1 MQSRSLRQN
10 GHARMRRTLIR
21 KRHGDGG
28 SGRNAGFM
36 TSAMA
41 LAGILLV
48 LSCGDG
54 AVEPVPPPPAPVA
67 TTVTVSPASAT
78 LTALEE
84 TARLTAEV
92 RDQNGQVMAGAT
104 VAWSSSDASVAA
116 VDASGQVTAAA
127 NGAATITATVGSVS
141 GTAEV
146 TVAQVVNSVIVS
158 PVADTLVT
166 FGDTLRLSA
175 EATDANGHAVAAAT
189 PFTWASSDTLVARVD
204 DSGLVESLGEGAV
217 VVTATTSD
225 VAGQAELMVVPPI
238 PTTLAVSPD
247 TVRFTALGQTMQ
259 LAVEVREQ
267 SGRVMGEAIVSWA
280 SADTLV
286 AAVDS
291 AGTLTAI
298 GGGTTTV
305 RAMAGG
311 VSGEVVV
318 SVMQSAGSVVVSPA
332 EASVALGD
340 TVRLAA
346 EAFDENGHA
355 VAGAVFSWSSSDVGI
370 ASVDETGLVSAV
382 SEGTARIT
390 AAAGDASGAAEIMV
404 ENPDRA
410 ALVALY
416 EATDGPNWVDDD
428 NWLSDAPLEDW
439 HGIDVDETG
448 RVVVVNLGWNNLSGE
463 LPRELGELTALSR
476 LNFHVNQLK
485 GDIPRELGALVRL
498 KGLYL
503 GWNGLQGEIPP
514 ELGNLKELEVL
525 YVSYNH
531 LSGALPR
538 RLLELARL
546 TRLWLDRN
554 RDLCV
559 PGTTLYS
566 EWLNRIDNVRSGPF
580 CNESDVTALKS
591 LYEAT
596 GGADW
601 TRADGWLDGVALDAW
616 HGVKSDSLGRVTHLD
631 LGGNGLNGNLPNDLT
646 GLKHMTSLRIGVN
659 ALAGP
664 LPLGL
669 AALDLRELHYADTGL
684 CTPPDVEFRAWLN
697 AIPSHEGTATECAPL
712 SDRDILHVL
721 YEATNGSGWEQSD
734 GWLSDTPLGN
744 WYGIETDANGR
755 VASIDM
761 SRNGLEGSMPAELG
775 GLAELVSLS
784 LNRNRL
790 SGEIPSRAGD
800 LAKLRNLSL
809 SSNDLSGEIP
819 PALGD
824 LAELRSLDLSGNDL
838 SGSIPPEFG
847 KLGELRWLY
856 LSGNDLSG
864 EIPPALGDLAHLGV
878 LYLGYNDLSGSI
890 PPEFRKLGELR
901 WLYLRGNDLSG
912 EIPPVLGDLAK
923 LRWLDLESNGLSGQ
937 IPPEVANLAE
947 LETLRLTDN
956 RLSGRLPLELG
967 RLRALRDLRLGNNA
981 FSGQVPAAFA
991 DLTALEVLQI
1001 HGNPGLSGPL
1011 PDRLVSIGL
1020 TELKAGGTA
1029 LCAPDNMAFRT
1040 WLASIQE
1047 QYIKQCGGGLA
1058 AYLTQAAQSPSYPVP
1073 LIAGESALLRVFVT
1087 ADANTDETMPP
1098 IRATFFV
1105 DGVEAH
1111 VTEVPAGVSTIPTTL
1126 DESKLRLSANAEIP
1140 GEVIL
1145 PGLEMVVE
1153 VDPEGTL
1160 DSTLG
1165 VVKRIPAEG
1174 RAPVHV
1180 SVPPTLHLTLI
1191 PFIHTSTDDHRAVDL
1206 VEELH
1211 PDHELFWETN
1221 YLLPVGDFQMTKH
1234 GPVMIDSNDGFDLLR
1249 ETALIRTMEG
1259 GTGHWKGLSYGVS
1272 NVGGVAYLGGKVSFS
1287 GPSAGTIA
1295 HELGHNFSLP
1305 HAPCGTVGD
1314 PTFPHKSG
1322 RIGVWGYDPRDGGSL
1337 VPPDNPELMSY
1348 CYPRWISDYFFK
1360 KTLLYRIEDEG
1371 QAQAAPVAARSLL
1384 VSGRLDADST
1394 LHLDPAFIVDAPPVV
1409 PDVDG
1414 PFTLTG
1420 MRADGSELFSLAF
1433 DMWEVADGDGRTTF
1447 LFAIPAGPQ
1456 WESELASLSLAA
1468 PGRVIEMM
1476 RNSEPPMAIL
1486 RDPATG
1492 RVRAVLRNLS
1502 DLPAGPV
1509 APGDL
1514 NLPALEPGLE
1524 VIVSRGVPD
1533 TAAWRR

>member
-21 KRHGDGG
+21 KRRGDGG
-28 SGRNAGFM
+28 PGRNAGFM

-54 AVEPVPPPPAPVA
+54 AVEPAPPPPAPVA

-116 VDASGQVTAAA
+116 VDASGQVTASA
-127 NGAATITATVGSVS
+127 NGAATITATAGSVS

-225 VAGQAELMVVPPI
+225 VAGQAELMVVPPL
-238 PTTLAVSPD
+238 PTMLAVSPD

-311 VSGEVVV
+311 VSGEVAV

-355 VAGAVFSWSSSDVGI
+355 VAGAVFSWSSSDFGI
-370 ASVDETGLVSAV
+370 ARVDETGLVSAV

-416 EATDGPNWVDDD
+416 DATDGPNWVNDD
-428 NWLSDAPLEDW
+428 NWLSDASLGDW
-439 HGIDVDETG
+439 HGIDVDGIG
-448 RVVVVNLGWNNLSGE
+448 RVVGVHLGRNNLSGE
-463 LPRELGELTALSR
+463 LPRELGKLTALSW
-476 LNFHVNQLK
+476 LNFGVNQLK
-485 GDIPRELGALVRL
+485 GAIPRELGALVRL
-498 KGLYL
+498 RGLGL

-514 ELGNLKELEVL
+514 ELGNLKELEAL
-525 YVSYNH
+525 NLSRNQ

-538 RLLELARL
+538 SLLELERL

-554 RDLCV
+554 RGLCV

-566 EWLNRIDNVRSGPF
+566 EWLNRIDNVRRAPF
-580 CNESDVTALKS
+580 CNESDVAALKS

-601 TRADGWLDGVALDAW
+601 TRAEGWLDGVTLDAW
-616 HGVKSDSLGRVTHLD
+616 HGVKSDSLGRVTHID

-659 ALAGP
+659 ALTGP

-669 AALDLRELHYADTGL
+669 TALDLRELHYAGTGL
-684 CTPPDVEFRAWLN
+684 CTPPDVGFRAWLN

-721 YEATNGSGWEQSD
+721 HEATNGSGWEQSD
-734 GWLSDTPLGN
+734 GWLSDAPLGN
-744 WYGIETDANGR
+744 WYGIETDDNGR
-755 VASIDM
+755 VVSIELD
-761 SRNGLEGSMPAELG
+761 RNGLEGSTPAELG
-775 GLAELVSLS
+775 GLTELTSLS
-784 LNRNRL
+784 LDRNRL
-790 SGEIPSRAGD
+790 SGEIPSQVGN
-800 LAKLRNLSL
+800 LAKLRSLSL
-809 SSNDLSGEIP
+809 SSNNLSGEVPPELGDLAELQSLTLFSNDLSGEIP
-819 PALGD
+819 PEFGNLAKLERLILTDNRLSGRLPVELGD
-824 LAELRSLDLSGNDL
+824 LAELQSLTLGYNDL
-838 SGSIPPEFG
+838 SGEIPPE
-847 KLGELRWLY
+847 LGNLAELQSLTLGYNDLSGEIPPELGNLAELRFLF

-864 EIPPALGDLAHLGV
+864 EIPP
-878 LYLGYNDLSGSI
+878 
-890 PPEFRKLGELR
+890 EF
-901 WLYLRGNDLSG
+901 GN
-912 EIPPVLGDLAK
+912 LAK
-923 LRWLDLESNGLSGQ
+923 LERL
-937 IPPEVANLAE
+937 I
-947 LETLRLTDN
+947 LTDN
-956 RLSGRLPLELG
+956 RLSGRLPVALG
-967 RLRALRDLRLGNNA
+967 RLLALRDLRLGNNA
-981 FSGQVPAAFA
+981 FSGQVPAEFA
-991 DLTALEVLQI
+991 DLTLLQVLQV

-1011 PDRLVSIGL
+1011 PERMVSIGL
-1020 TELKAGGTA
+1020 TELKAGDTA
-1029 LCAPDNMAFRT
+1029 LCTPNNMAFRT

-1047 QYIKQCGGGLA
+1047 WYIKQCGGGLA

-1087 ADANTDETMPP
+1087 ADTDTDETMPP

-1105 DGVEAH
+1105 NGVEANL
-1111 VTEVPAGVSTIPTTL
+1111 TEIPAGVSTIPSML
-1126 DESKLRLSANAEIP
+1126 DEGELRLSANAEIP

-1160 DSTLG
+1160 DSSLG

-1174 RAPVHV
+1174 RAPVDV
-1180 SVPPTLHLTLI
+1180 SVPPTLYLTLI
-1191 PFIHTSTDDHRAVDL
+1191 PFVHTSTNDYRAVGL

-1211 PDHELFWETN
+1211 PGHELFWETN
-1221 YLLPVGDFQMTKH
+1221 YLLPVGNMEITKH
-1234 GPVMIDSNDGFDLLR
+1234 DPVLIDSNDGYDLLR

-1259 GTGHWKGLSYGVS
+1259 GTGHWKGMSYGVG
-1272 NVGGVAYLGGKVSFS
+1272 NVGGVAHRGGKVSFS
-1287 GPSAGTIA
+1287 RPSAGTIA
-1295 HELGHNFSLP
+1295 HELGHNFSLS

-1337 VPPDNPELMSY
+1337 VPPANPELMSY

-1360 KTLLYRIEDEG
+1360 KTLLYRIADEG

-1394 LHLDPAFIVDAPPVV
+1394 LHLDPAFILDAAPVV

-1420 MRADGSELFSLAF
+1420 MRSDGSELFSLAF
-1433 DMWEVADGDGRTTF
+1433 DMREVADGDGRSTF

-1468 PGRVIEMM
+1468 PGRVVEMM

-1486 RDPATG
+1486 RDPVTG

-1514 NLPALEPGLE
+1514 NLPALQPGLE
-1524 VIVSRGVPD
+1524 VIVSRGVPE